1 MKNFSILRSMFT
13 MLMVCCAVSLQAQS
27 LPGEPASTNIN
38 RNGYPRLLPDQRVMF
53 SIKAPEAKQV
63 EVHVGIGNEFKMQK
77 DEKGVCSVTTT
88 PIIPGFHYYFFLIDG
103 VNVTDPASESFYGC
117 SKMTSGIEIPEA
129 GCDFYDIKPVPHG
142 VIRTENY
149 YSKVT
154 NSWRPICVYTPASYD
169 KNKKKKY
176 PVLYIQHGGGED
188 QRGWA
193 TQGRTAQIL
202 DNLIAEGK
210 ATEMIVVI
218 ANGNVSHGGYNRKGM
233 EPFIAEM
240 TENIIPYIEENYR
253 VSTKQSDRAI
263 AGLSMG
269 GGQSFYAGLQ
279 NTQLFS
285 AVGIFS
291 SGIFGGIASAN
302 AFDAEKEIPGLLSN
316 PESFNKALQ
325 LFYISVGEQDPRIEP
340 TKRQIAIFKEKGLDV
355 TFATFPGDHEW
366 QVWRKSLHDFASR
379 LFK

>member
-13 MLMVCCAVSLQAQS
+13 MLMVCCAISLQAQS

-77 DEKGVCSVTTT
+77 DEKGVWSVTTT

-169 KNKKKKY
+169 KNKEKKY

-188 QRGWA
+188 QRDGLHKDV
-193 TQGRTAQIL
+193 QH
-202 DNLIAEGK
+202 K
-210 ATEMIVVI
+210 
-218 ANGNVSHGGYNRKGM
+218 S
-233 EPFIAEM
+233 
-240 TENIIPYIEENYR
+240 
-253 VSTKQSDRAI
+253 ST
-263 AGLSMG
+263 
-269 GGQSFYAGLQ
+269 
-279 NTQLFS
+279 T
-285 AVGIFS
+285 
-291 SGIFGGIASAN
+291 
-302 AFDAEKEIPGLLSN
+302 
-316 PESFNKALQ
+316 
-325 LFYISVGEQDPRIEP
+325 
-340 TKRQIAIFKEKGLDV
+340 
-355 TFATFPGDHEW
+355 
-366 QVWRKSLHDFASR
+366 
-379 LFK
+379 

>member
-77 DEKGVCSVTTT
+77 DEKGVWSVTTT

-269 GGQSFYAGLQ
+269 GGHTTAVTIILCWLAKHTIIQCSWYLQFGYLWRYCIGQCVRCRKGNSRFVEQSRIVQQSIAIVLH
-279 NTQLFS
+279 
-285 AVGIFS
+285 
-291 SGIFGGIASAN
+291 FGGRTRS
-302 AFDAEKEIPGLLSN
+302 
-316 PESFNKALQ
+316 
-325 LFYISVGEQDPRIEP
+325 
-340 TKRQIAIFKEKGLDV
+340 T
-355 TFATFPGDHEW
+355 H
-366 QVWRKSLHDFASR
+366 
-379 LFK
+379 